1 LFPDLALPLT
11 VERQTLYWFEPHAR
25 GDLFDPERCP
35 IHLWQLDG
43 EEFFYGFPDLGD
55 GVKVARHHGGRVVA
69 PDSVERD
76 VSTAEVEAIR
86 RVVQRCVPFADG
98 SLRKAAVCL
107 YTNTPDEHFWIDR
120 HPEHRNVL
128 IVSAC
133 SGHGFKFAS
142 VIGEIIADLVID
154 GRARFDLS
162 VFGARFT

>member
-1 LFPDLALPLT
+1 M
-11 VERQTLYWFEPHAR
+11 
-25 GDLFDPERCP
+25 
-35 IHLWQLDG
+35 
-43 EEFFYGFPDLGD
+43 
-55 GVKVARHHGGRVVA
+55 
-69 PDSVERD
+69 
-76 VSTAEVEAIR
+76 IR
-86 RVVQRCVPFADG
+86 RVVQRCLPFADG
-98 SLRKAAVCL
+98 SLRKTTVCL

-162 VFGARFT
+162 MFGARFT